1 MEVIPV
7 KLLRMLA
14 CALAI
19 ALLPCAFAESDAPD
33 LAGLLNGREMALV
46 CFLAPEDEAAM
57 LPVLEEIRAKYPAQ
71 IELLA
76 LVCGGEPTSAPSF
89 PIAQDADGL
98 AEALGVE
105 RLPACAVVDRFGA
118 LCCLG
123 PAMRSA
129 EAFAQ
134 LIEPYL
140 GDGYAESILLSTYA
154 VRFVDQNGDPVPG
167 AICQVCDETACALYV
182 ADADGM
188 CAFALPP
195 CEYEIHVLRA
205 PDGYIFDGEPI
216 AAPASGGALT
226 ILLERQ

>member
-1 MEVIPV
+1 M

-19 ALLPCAFAESDAPD
+19 ALAPCAFAESDAPD
-33 LAGLLNGREMALV
+33 LAGLTDGCEMALV
-46 CFLAPEDEAAM
+46 CFLAPEDEAGM
-57 LPVLEEIRAKYPAQ
+57 LPVLEEIRAQYQDRIA
-71 IELLA
+71 LRA
-76 LVCGGEPTSAPSF
+76 LVCGGEPTLSPSF
-89 PIAQDADGL
+89 PIAPDADGL

-105 RLPACAVVDRFGA
+105 ALPACAVVDRFGA

-129 EAFAQ
+129 EAFAR

-140 GDGYAESILLSTYA
+140 GDGYAESVMLSAYA
-154 VRFVDQNGDPVPG
+154 VRFIDQLGDPVPG
-167 AICQVCDETACALYV
+167 AICQVCDESSCAVYV
-182 ADADGM
+182 SDGDGL
-188 CAFALPP
+188 CTFALPP
-195 CEYEIHVLRA
+195 FEYEIHVLRA
-205 PDGYIFDGEPI
+205 PDSYLSDGEPI

>member
-1 MEVIPV
+1 M

-14 CALAI
+14 FALAI
-19 ALLPCAFAESDAPD
+19 ALLPCAFAESDAPN

-46 CFLAPEDEAAM
+46 CFLSPEDEAAM
-57 LPVLEEIRAKYPAQ
+57 VPVLEEVRVQYPVQ
-71 IELLA
+71 IELIA
-76 LVCGGEPTSAPSF
+76 LVCGGEPTLSPSF
-89 PIAQDADGL
+89 PIAPDADGL

-105 RLPACAVVDRFGA
+105 ALPACAVVDRFGA

-123 PAMRSA
+123 PAFRSA
-129 EAFAQ
+129 EAYAQ
-134 LIEPYL
+134 LIDPYL
-140 GDGYAESILLSTYA
+140 GDGYAESVSLSIYA
-154 VRFVDQNGDPVPG
+154 VRLVDQHGDPVPG

-182 ADADGM
+182 SDADGV

-205 PDGYIFDGEPI
+205 PDGYLSDGDPVV
-216 AAPASGGALT
+216 APASGGALT